1 MQENKYFLPLKKL
14 ALTALFCSVILLL
27 FIWVESLVPGDK
39 SAMQSDAIS
48 DNIAATFG
56 DDDKAPE
63 ITSITAI
70 KIEKHFRNGTNV
82 SDNAIYNGDVVK
94 YKAVVKP
101 EGADASKVKFSS
113 DENGFVIAENG
124 EATFSTWGWKRLRVT
139 STEDES
145 VFYDV
150 TVFCYGN
157 DMSGIDDF
165 EVKVRESG
173 KDCPIEGATLKRGKV
188 YTVRA
193 FSTGENVFEI
203 AMPLFSIKCGEEI
216 VNNSNTV
223 FYPVKS
229 GETSVSFELKTPDG
243 TSVRTK
249 DYTVKIK
256 DDGFKKPEK
265 FSFESDRLSLN
276 DDGTYSLT
284 MKKGETIKVDEKGL
298 NLKAWDADENKTSYY
313 YKESSSNDGIA
324 HAYNIHILAKKPG
337 KCDVNYTSVYDKN
350 VKITLRITV
359 LPVGDKMSIVG
370 NDRCIKNGSISLSA
384 YIGGDKTE
392 DVNWQ
397 IVKDNGEK
405 GNGEIDPNGRF
416 SATKT
421 GKVTVR
427 ATSISNPGLTAEKTI
442 TVSRFST
449 FALAVRKG
457 LGHFGLFALLGFGYA
472 FTFFMLLKPRCLAP
486 FAVAFSAFVSAGISE
501 MFQLPAFTSGRYSTW
516 TDVLIDFLGS
526 LSGMGVAALII
537 AATAIIWR
545 FARPE
550 SFKNLKDDFSRLT
563 FKTAFA
569 RKKK

>member
-70 KIEKHFRNGTNV
+70 KIEKHFRNGEAVNDKTIY
-82 SDNAIYNGDVVK
+82 SDDAVGFRAI
-94 YKAVVKP
+94 VKP
-101 EGADASKVKFSS
+101 KGADASKVKFSS
-113 DENGFVIAENG
+113 DENGIVIAENG
-124 EATFSTWGWKRLRVT
+124 DATFSTWGWKNIRIT
-139 STEDES
+139 SLDDEN
-145 VFYDV
+145 VFLD
-150 TVFCYGN
+150 TSVFCYGK
-157 DMSGIDDF
+157 DPSFLSDCEI
-165 EVKVRESG
+165 KIRESSQSG
-173 KDCPIEGATLKRGKV
+173 FTPLDGATLIKGKE
-188 YTVRA
+188 YILRA
-193 FSTGENVFEI
+193 FEKEDATEI
-203 AMPLFSIKCGEEI
+203 AMSLFAINRDDKI
-216 VNNSNTV
+216 FNASNTV
-223 FYPVKS
+223 LYPVKT
-229 GETSVSFELKTPDG
+229 GETTLSFTLKTPDG
-243 TSVRTK
+243 KNVLTK
-249 DYTVKIK
+249 NCDVTIC
-256 DDGFKKPEK
+256 DAGFSAPA
-265 FSFESDRLSLN
+265 L
-276 DDGTYSLT
+276 
-284 MKKGETIKVDEKGL
+284 L
-298 NLKAWDADENKTSYY
+298 NLNESASKNADGSFSVSVNKGSLVSVVDDMELKAYDDNGKETSRYFY
-313 YKESSSNDGIA
+313 VESSDSDVVNAFD
-324 HAYNIHILAKKPG
+324 HRFLAKKPG
-337 KCDVNYTSVYDKN
+337 TCDLTYTSVYDEN
-350 VKITLRITV
+350 VRLTLHVTV
-359 LPVGDKMSIVG
+359 LPVGNKISITG
-370 NDRCIKNGSISLSA
+370 NERCLKNGSVNLSA
-384 YIGGDKTE
+384 YIGGNKTD
-392 DVNWQ
+392 DVIWQ
-397 IVKDNGEK
+397 VVK
-405 GNGEIDPNGRF
+405 GNGTIDENGRF

>member
-1 MQENKYFLPLKKL
+1 MSGKLMQENKYFLPLKKL

-124 EATFSTWGWKRLRVT
+124 DATFSTWGWKNIRIT
-139 STEDES
+139 SVDDEN
-145 VFYDV
+145 VFLD
-150 TVFCYGN
+150 TSVFCYGK
-157 DMSGIDDF
+157 DPSFLSDCEI
-165 EVKVRESG
+165 KIRESSQSG
-173 KDCPIEGATLKRGKV
+173 FTPLDGATLIKGKE
-188 YTVRA
+188 YILRA
-193 FSTGENVFEI
+193 FEKEDNTEI
-203 AMPLFSIKCGEEI
+203 AMSLFAINRDDKI
-216 VNNSNTV
+216 FNASNTV
-223 FYPVKS
+223 LYPVKT
-229 GETSVSFELKTPDG
+229 GETTLSFTLKTPDG
-243 TSVRTK
+243 ETVLTK
-249 DYTVKIK
+249 NCEVVISDN
-256 DDGFKKPEK
+256 GFSSPV
-265 FSFESDRLSLN
+265 RLSLN
-276 DDGTYSLT
+276 ENATKIADGIYSVSVNKGSLVSVVDDMG
-284 MKKGETIKVDEKGL
+284 
-298 NLKAWDADENKTSYY
+298 LKAYDDKGKETSRYFY
-313 YKESSSNDGIA
+313 VESSDSDVVNA
-324 HAYNIHILAKKPG
+324 FNHRFLAKKPG
-337 KCDVNYTSVYDKN
+337 TCDLTYTSVYDEK
-350 VKITLRITV
+350 VTLTFHVTV
-359 LPVGDKMSIVG
+359 LPVGNKISITG
-370 NDRCIKNGSISLSA
+370 NERCLKNGSVNLSA
-384 YIGGDKTE
+384 FIGGSKTN
-392 DVNWQ
+392 DVIWQ
-397 IVKDNGEK
+397 VVK
-405 GNGEIDPNGRF
+405 GNGTIDENGRF

-427 ATSISNPGLTAEKTI
+427 ATSILNPGLTAEKTI

-472 FTFFMLLKPRCLAP
+472 FTFFILLKPRYLAP

>member
-1 MQENKYFLPLKKL
+1 MSGKLMQENKYFLPLKKL

-124 EATFSTWGWKRLRVT
+124 DATFSTWGWKNIRIT
-139 STEDES
+139 SVDDEN
-145 VFYDV
+145 VFLD
-150 TVFCYGN
+150 TSVFCYGK
-157 DMSGIDDF
+157 DPSFLSDCEI
-165 EVKVRESG
+165 KIRESSQSG
-173 KDCPIEGATLKRGKV
+173 FTPLDGATLIKGKE
-188 YTVRA
+188 YILRA
-193 FSTGENVFEI
+193 FEKEDNTEI
-203 AMPLFSIKCGEEI
+203 AMSLFAINRDDKI
-216 VNNSNTV
+216 FNASNTV
-223 FYPVKS
+223 LYPVKT
-229 GETSVSFELKTPDG
+229 GETTLSFTLKTPDG
-243 TSVRTK
+243 ETVLTK
-249 DYTVKIK
+249 NCEVVISDN
-256 DDGFKKPEK
+256 GFSSPV
-265 FSFESDRLSLN
+265 RLSLN
-276 DDGTYSLT
+276 ENATKIADGIYSVSVNKGSLVSVVDDMG
-284 MKKGETIKVDEKGL
+284 
-298 NLKAWDADENKTSYY
+298 LKAYDDNGKETSRYFY
-313 YKESSSNDGIA
+313 VESSDSDVVNA
-324 HAYNIHILAKKPG
+324 FNHRFLAKKPG
-337 KCDVNYTSVYDKN
+337 TCDLTYTSVYDEK
-350 VKITLRITV
+350 VTLTFHVTV
-359 LPVGDKMSIVG
+359 LPVGNKISITG
-370 NDRCIKNGSISLSA
+370 NERCLKNGSVNLSA
-384 YIGGDKTE
+384 FIGGNKTD
-392 DVNWQ
+392 DVIWQ
-397 IVKDNGEK
+397 VVK
-405 GNGEIDPNGRF
+405 GNGKIDENGRF

-427 ATSISNPGLTAEKTI
+427 ATSIANPGLTAEKTI

>member
-1 MQENKYFLPLKKL
+1 MSGKLMQENKYFLPLKKL

-124 EATFSTWGWKRLRVT
+124 DATFSTWGWKNIRIT
-139 STEDES
+139 SVDDEN
-145 VFYDV
+145 VFLD
-150 TVFCYGN
+150 TSVFCYGK
-157 DMSGIDDF
+157 DPSFLSDCEI
-165 EVKVRESG
+165 KIRESSQSG
-173 KDCPIEGATLKRGKV
+173 FTPLDGATLIKGKE
-188 YTVRA
+188 YILRA
-193 FSTGENVFEI
+193 FEKEDNTEI
-203 AMPLFSIKCGEEI
+203 AMSLFAINRDDKI
-216 VNNSNTV
+216 FNASNTV
-223 FYPVKS
+223 LYPVKT
-229 GETSVSFELKTPDG
+229 GETTLSFTLKTPDG
-243 TSVRTK
+243 ETVLTK
-249 DYTVKIK
+249 NCEVVISDN
-256 DDGFKKPEK
+256 GFSSPV
-265 FSFESDRLSLN
+265 RLSLN
-276 DDGTYSLT
+276 ENATKIADGIYSVSVNKGSLVSVVDDMG
-284 MKKGETIKVDEKGL
+284 
-298 NLKAWDADENKTSYY
+298 LKAYDDNGKETSRYFY
-313 YKESSSNDGIA
+313 VESSDSDVVNA
-324 HAYNIHILAKKPG
+324 FNHRFLAKKPG
-337 KCDVNYTSVYDKN
+337 TCDLTYTSVYDEK
-350 VKITLRITV
+350 VTLTFHVTV
-359 LPVGDKMSIVG
+359 LPVGNKISITG
-370 NDRCIKNGSISLSA
+370 NERCLKNGSVNLSA
-384 YIGGDKTE
+384 FIGGSKTD
-392 DVNWQ
+392 DVIWQ
-397 IVKDNGEK
+397 VVK
-405 GNGEIDPNGRF
+405 GNGKIDENGRF

-427 ATSISNPGLTAEKTI
+427 ATSIANPGLTAEKTI
-442 TVSRFST
+442 TVSRFSS

-457 LGHFGLFALLGFGYA
+457 LGHFGLFALLGFGYT

-486 FAVAFSAFVSAGISE
+486 LAVAFSAFVSAGISE

-516 TDVLIDFLGS
+516 TDVHIDFLGS

-550 SFKNLKDDFSRLT
+550 SYKNLKDDFSRLT